1 MFNIILRTL
10 IVFAIIV
17 AGLRFTGKRQIGQ
30 LQPFELVVTLLLAE
44 MASSPIENP
53 GKPFWSALVP
63 IITLLAVQIFLAYIT
78 LKSEK
83 LRALVCGTPNII
95 IKNGIIQRQELKKL
109 RYNLNDMLEQLRA
122 KDMPN
127 VDDVEFAILETNGH
141 LSVLPKSQ
149 KRPVTPSDLNIPT
162 KYEGIPYTLIMDGH
176 VMHENLKKINLDLT
190 WLAEQ
195 LKPSALDAKDVF
207 FAYIDTQGNFKFQPK
222 PRT

>member
-1 MFNIILRTL
+1 MLLNIIFRTL
-10 IVFAIIV
+10 IVFTIIV

-53 GKPFWSALVP
+53 DKAFWSTLVP
-63 IITLLAVQIFLAYIT
+63 IITLLAVQIFLAYVT

-83 LRALVCGTPNII
+83 LRALVCGTPNIV
-95 IKNGIIQRQELKKL
+95 IKNGVIQRQELKKL

-127 VDDVEFAILETNGH
+127 IDDVEFAILETNGH
-141 LSVLPKSQ
+141 LSVIPKSQ
-149 KRPVTPSDLNIPT
+149 KRPVTASDLNIPT

-176 VMHENLKKINLDLT
+176 IMHENLKKVSLDLA

-195 LKPSALDAKDVF
+195 LKPSALAPEEIF
-207 FAYIDTQGNFKFQPK
+207 FAYIDTQGNFRFQPQ
-222 PRT
+222 R

>member
-1 MFNIILRTL
+1 
-10 IVFAIIV
+10 
-17 AGLRFTGKRQIGQ
+17 
-30 LQPFELVVTLLLAE
+30 VVTLLLAG
-44 MASSPIENP
+44 MTSSPIENP
-53 GKPFWSALVP
+53 DKAFWSALVP
-63 IITLLAVQIFLAYIT
+63 IITLLVIQIFLAYIT

-83 LRALVCGTPNII
+83 LRALVCGTPNIV

-141 LSVLPKSQ
+141 LSVIPKSQ
-149 KRPVTPSDLNIPT
+149 KRPVTASDLNIPT

-176 VMHENLKKINLDLT
+176 IMHENLKKVSLDLA

-195 LKPSALDAKDVF
+195 LKPSALAPEEVF
-207 FAYIDTQGNFKFQPK
+207 FAYIDTPKAISDFSQNDKCHK
-222 PRT
+222 PRPLVTY

>member
-1 MFNIILRTL
+1 MLNVILRTL
-10 IVFAIIV
+10 FVFAIIV

-44 MASSPIENP
+44 MASTPIENP
-53 GKPFWSALVP
+53 EKPFLFSLVP

-83 LRALVCGTPNII
+83 LRALICGTPNII
-95 IKNGIIQRQELKKL
+95 IKNGTIQRQELKKL

-141 LSVLPKSQ
+141 LSVIPKSQ
-149 KRPVTPSDLNIPT
+149 KRPVTPSDLNIST
-162 KYEGIPYTLIMDGH
+162 NYEGIPYTLIMDGH
-176 VMHENLKKINLDLT
+176 IMHENLKKIDLDVSWLT
-190 WLAEQ
+190 EQ
-195 LKPSALDAKDVF
+195 LKPSALNPKDIF
-207 FAYIDTQGNFKFQPK
+207 FAYIDTQGNFRFQPK
-222 PRT
+222 P